1 MFVVCLTYYD
11 TVTEFGTYYQ
21 KIVEFDDVHKAR
33 EYYQEMKNIYKDDG
47 LVGVSTDAQG
57 GYCYE

>member
-21 KIVEFDDVHKAR
+21 KIVEFDDVYKAR

-47 LVGVSTDAQG
+47 LVSVSTDA
-57 GYCYE
+57 